1 MKKYYK
7 TNCKKVLGATS
18 DMNQKKDELVNEA
31 NKVAANFNAKAMT
44 STSTDGVRFGGLVLN
59 NYHGGFWGSDEPI
72 RSDKLLW
79 TAPNSNSVSWPRTS
93 LTKKHFESLIR
104 GMDDQSAK
112 ELMKAK
118 RLELKLLQD
127 EYAEMTK
134 GVESV
139 SFDSFFESIG
149 TDWGNLMFSGL
160 NWFECDGFV
169 YLASGMDLSSS
180 ATEILGSEF
189 ELAQS
194 KSKGKS

>member
-7 TNCKKVLGATS
+7 TNCEKALKAIS
-18 DMNQKKDELVNEA
+18 QMNQQKDELV
-31 NKVAANFNAKAMT
+31 KKIDKIAAHFNARAMT
-44 STSTDGVRFGGLVLN
+44 STSTTGVRFGGLALN
-59 NYHGGFWGSDEPI
+59 NYQGYSWEKNQPI
-72 RSDKLLW
+72 REDKILW
-79 TAPNSNSVSWPRTS
+79 TAPDTNDISWPRTS